1 MPKSVAQFIIFVHM
15 RGRLHLWKIASRN
28 IKLAKVALL
37 CHWALLDDGEV
48 VAITSSYDELV
59 LHGVLQIHVPV
70 EPVSAVGFPVRLT
83 IDSRDWYILVS

>member
-1 MPKSVAQFIIFVHM
+1 MIP
-15 RGRLHLWKIASRN
+15 SRD

-59 LHGVLQIHVPV
+59 LHDVLQIHVLV

-83 IDSRDWYILVS
+83 MNSRDCYISVS